1 MDKRMLSVEDLESQA
16 VMELPDRE
24 LMLVTIVIG
33 NLLSNNTVNI
43 DVRNI
48 DIAAQI
54 CAAVLSNNT
63 NLTCEIQQ

>member
-1 MDKRMLSVEDLESQA
+1 MLSVEDLESQA